1 MPVTVDV
8 VQGERQGRPVPRRQS
23 APFAAA
29 LFEALEQ
36 QPALDVEPPARRVGH
51 KELVEGHR
59 GASGHDLPAAPGR
72 VPRLLGEP
80 EGGDALR
87 DAVPGVVIRLHQRPV
102 IAARAA
108 VVDGGSQ
115 SPGVVADRRLGRA
128 RAGAPRPP
136 ASGPPR
142 GGARPQHASRRSG
155 GRLEAEAPAA
165 KGRFEPHRGGAG
177 RGGSRR
183 CCATAREMR
192 RSRPASALR
201 PAGRRCDDGSRA
213 RTHVRIQAGRSP
225 VDRYLYWLVAAM
237 PRQCFAG
244 WCNGSTTRSGRV
256 SLGSNPSPAVRIT
269 RPERARPGLFCAR
282 APEPHAAACSAQSR

>member
-115 SPGVVADRRLGRA
+115 SPGVVADRRLGEPEPA
-128 RAGAPRPP
+128 RHVRPRQALREEALDLSTRLDGAADASRQRRRLRRVASSRIVGEPVAVVVDGVARQPERCGDLGRRVPFGRQGGDAMTGP
-136 ASGPPR
+136 AHEHMFAFKPD
-142 GGARPQHASRRSG
+142 GARSIVTYT
-155 GRLEAEAPAA
+155 
-165 KGRFEPHRGGAG
+165 
-177 RGGSRR
+177 GS
-183 CCATAREMR
+183 
-192 RSRPASALR
+192 SRPCRANALR
-201 PAGRRCDDGSRA
+201 DGVMAARRALDA
-213 RTHVRIQAGRSP
+213 
-225 VDRYLYWLVAAM
+225 LV
-237 PRQCFAG
+237 
-244 WCNGSTTRSGRV
+244 
-256 SLGSNPSPAVRIT
+256 
-269 RPERARPGLFCAR
+269 
-282 APEPHAAACSAQSR
+282 